1 MRYIYIFFIV
11 TLFSCNENKSISNL
25 VSANDFNQMI
35 SNDKSAI
42 IIDVRTPEEFNKGH
56 LRNSLNVNW
65 FDENFDE
72 NLKIF
77 NKDLP
82 VLVYCLSGGRSSKA
96 NEKIQS
102 LGFKNVYE
110 LDGGILEWRKNKLP
124 EALLNNNY
132 ENSLTVDDFNV
143 FIETDKIVL
152 VDYYANWCAP
162 CKIMEPYL
170 DEISN
175 EYSDHILTMNEDL
188 TWNGSVW
195 CITKEIIFNT
205 KDFYNIQPDILIA
218 SKCIT
223 SGFFPLGAVILG
235 EKMTQEM
242 MEASYKAEEFY
253 HGFTAGGHPVGCA
266 LALEAIDIL
275 SLIHI

>member
-1 MRYIYIFFIV
+1 MIRYINIFFLFS
-11 TLFSCNENKSISNL
+11 LFSCSENKSISNL

-35 SNDKSAI
+35 RNDKSAI

-77 NKDLP
+77 NKNLP
-82 VLVYCLSGGRSSKA
+82 VFVYCLSGGRSSKA

-132 ENSLTVDDFNV
+132 ENSLTVDDFNI
-143 FIETDKIVL
+143 FIETEKIVL
-152 VDYYANWCAP
+152 IDYYANWCAP

-175 EYSDHILTMNEDL
+175 EYSENLNLVRINYDDNLPLVRSLEVYGLPVLQIYKDKNLLWSHVGFIEKS
-188 TWNGSVW
+188 SVE
-195 CITKEIIFNT
+195 KEIKKYIN
-205 KDFYNIQPDILIA
+205 
-218 SKCIT
+218 
-223 SGFFPLGAVILG
+223 
-235 EKMTQEM
+235 
-242 MEASYKAEEFY
+242 
-253 HGFTAGGHPVGCA
+253 
-266 LALEAIDIL
+266 
-275 SLIHI
+275 

>member
-1 MRYIYIFFIV
+1 MNRYLYFLIV
-11 TLFSCNENKSISNL
+11 VILSCCNTNKSNLIS
-25 VSANDFNQMI
+25 AIDFNQMI
-35 SNDKSAI
+35 KKDKSAI

-82 VLVYCLSGGRSSKA
+82 VFVYCLSGGRSSKA

-143 FIETDKIVL
+143 FIETEKIVL

-175 EYSDHILTMNEDL
+175 EYSENLNLVRINYDDNLPLVRSLEVYGLPVLQIYKDKNLLWSHVGFIEKS
-188 TWNGSVW
+188 SV
-195 CITKEIIFNT
+195 
-205 KDFYNIQPDILIA
+205 
-218 SKCIT
+218 
-223 SGFFPLGAVILG
+223 
-235 EKMTQEM
+235 
-242 MEASYKAEEFY
+242 EEQVKKY
-253 HGFTAGGHPVGCA
+253 
-266 LALEAIDIL
+266 IY
-275 SLIHI
+275 

>member
-1 MRYIYIFFIV
+1 MLKNLYILLLYSFA
-11 TLFSCNENKSISNL
+11 SCNNDNNNL
-25 VSANDFNQMI
+25 VSANKFSEII

-42 IIDVRTPEEFNKGH
+42 IIDVRTPDEFNKGH
-56 LRNSLNVNW
+56 LKNSLNVNW

-72 NLKIF
+72 NLNIF
-77 NKDLP
+77 SKDLP

-96 NEKIQS
+96 NERIKS

-124 EALLNNNY
+124 EATLNNNFK
-132 ENSLTVDDFNV
+132 NSLTVEDFNN

-175 EYSDHILTMNEDL
+175 EYSSSLELVRINYDKNLPLVRSLEVYGL
-188 TWNGSVW
+188 PVLQ
-195 CITKEIIFNT
+195 IF
-205 KDFYNIQPDILIA
+205 KDKKLMW
-218 SKCIT
+218 SHV
-223 SGFFPLGAVILG
+223 GFI
-235 EKMTQEM
+235 EK
-242 MEASYKAEEFY
+242 
-253 HGFTAGGHPVGCA
+253 
-266 LALEAIDIL
+266 
-275 SLIHI
+275 SLVVDEVKKYIN

>member
-1 MRYIYIFFIV
+1 MYKWWILEQFKMIRYIYIFFIV
-11 TLFSCNENKSISNL
+11 NLFSCNENKSNSNL
-25 VSANDFNQMI
+25 ISANDFNKMI
-35 SNDKSAI
+35 RNDKSAI

-77 NKDLP
+77 NKNLP
-82 VLVYCLSGGRSSKA
+82 VFVYCLSGGRSSKA

-143 FIETDKIVL
+143 FIETKKIVL

-170 DEISN
+170 DEILN
-175 EYSDHILTMNEDL
+175 EYSENLNLVRINYDDNLPLVRSLEVYGLPVLQIYKDKNLLWSHVGFIEKS
-188 TWNGSVW
+188 SVE
-195 CITKEIIFNT
+195 KEIKKYIN
-205 KDFYNIQPDILIA
+205 
-218 SKCIT
+218 
-223 SGFFPLGAVILG
+223 
-235 EKMTQEM
+235 
-242 MEASYKAEEFY
+242 
-253 HGFTAGGHPVGCA
+253 
-266 LALEAIDIL
+266 
-275 SLIHI
+275 

>member
-1 MRYIYIFFIV
+1 MIRYINIFFLFS
-11 TLFSCNENKSISNL
+11 LFSCSENKSISNL

-35 SNDKSAI
+35 RNDKSAI

-77 NKDLP
+77 NKNLP
-82 VLVYCLSGGRSSKA
+82 VFVYCLSGGRSSKA

-143 FIETDKIVL
+143 FIETKKNSSCRLLCKL
-152 VDYYANWCAP
+152 VCSMQNNGT
-162 CKIMEPYL
+162 
-170 DEISN
+170 IS
-175 EYSDHILTMNEDL
+175 
-188 TWNGSVW
+188 
-195 CITKEIIFNT
+195 
-205 KDFYNIQPDILIA
+205 
-218 SKCIT
+218 
-223 SGFFPLGAVILG
+223 
-235 EKMTQEM
+235 
-242 MEASYKAEEFY
+242 
-253 HGFTAGGHPVGCA
+253 
-266 LALEAIDIL
+266 
-275 SLIHI
+275 

>member
-1 MRYIYIFFIV
+1 MIQYFYFLLIIS
-11 TLFSCNENKSISNL
+11 LLSCNLNKSNLIS
-25 VSANDFNQMI
+25 AHDFDEMI
-35 SNDKSAI
+35 RIDKSSI

-65 FDENFDE
+65 LDENFDE

-77 NKDLP
+77 SKDLP
-82 VLVYCLSGGRSSKA
+82 VMVYCLSGGRSSKA
-96 NEKIQS
+96 NERIKS

-124 EALLNNNY
+124 EATLNNNFK
-132 ENSLTVDDFNV
+132 NSLTVEDFNN

-175 EYSDHILTMNEDL
+175 EYSNSLELVRINYDKNLPLVRSLEVYGLPVLQIFKDKKLLWSHVGFIEKSLVVD
-188 TWNGSVW
+188 
-195 CITKEIIFNT
+195 EIKKYIN
-205 KDFYNIQPDILIA
+205 
-218 SKCIT
+218 
-223 SGFFPLGAVILG
+223 
-235 EKMTQEM
+235 
-242 MEASYKAEEFY
+242 
-253 HGFTAGGHPVGCA
+253 
-266 LALEAIDIL
+266 
-275 SLIHI
+275 

>member
-1 MRYIYIFFIV
+1 MLKYLYILLLCSI
-11 TLFSCNENKSISNL
+11 TSCNNHSNNL
-25 VSANDFNQMI
+25 VSANKFSEII

-42 IIDVRTPEEFNKGH
+42 IIDVRTPDEFNKGH
-56 LRNSLNVNW
+56 LKNSLNVNW

-72 NLKIF
+72 NLNIF
-77 NKDLP
+77 SKDLP

-96 NEKIQS
+96 NERIKS

-124 EALLNNNY
+124 EATLNNNFK
-132 ENSLTVDDFNV
+132 NSLTVEDFNN

-175 EYSDHILTMNEDL
+175 EYSNSLELVRINYDQNLPLVRSLEVYGLPVLQIFKDKELLWSHVGFIEKSLVVNEVKKYI
-188 TWNGSVW
+188 N
-195 CITKEIIFNT
+195 
-205 KDFYNIQPDILIA
+205 
-218 SKCIT
+218 
-223 SGFFPLGAVILG
+223 
-235 EKMTQEM
+235 
-242 MEASYKAEEFY
+242 
-253 HGFTAGGHPVGCA
+253 
-266 LALEAIDIL
+266 
-275 SLIHI
+275 

>member
-1 MRYIYIFFIV
+1 MIRYIHIFFILI
-11 TLFSCNENKSISNL
+11 LFSCSENKSISNL
-25 VSANDFNQMI
+25 VSAKDFNQMI
-35 SNDKSAI
+35 KNDRSAI

-72 NLKIF
+72 NLNIF

-82 VLVYCLSGGRSSKA
+82 VFVYCLSGGRSSKA

-175 EYSDHILTMNEDL
+175 EYSENLNLVRINYDDNLPLVRSLEVYGLPVLQIYKDKNLLWSHVGFIEKS
-188 TWNGSVW
+188 SVE
-195 CITKEIIFNT
+195 KEIKKYI
-205 KDFYNIQPDILIA
+205 Y
-218 SKCIT
+218 
-223 SGFFPLGAVILG
+223 
-235 EKMTQEM
+235 
-242 MEASYKAEEFY
+242 
-253 HGFTAGGHPVGCA
+253 
-266 LALEAIDIL
+266 
-275 SLIHI
+275 

>member
-1 MRYIYIFFIV
+1 MERYLYFMFLII
-11 TLFSCNENKSISNL
+11 LFSCEFDKSNL
-25 VSANDFNQMI
+25 ISVKDFNKMI
-35 SNDKSAI
+35 KNDKSAI
-42 IIDVRTPEEFNKGH
+42 IIDVRTPEEFNNGH

-82 VLVYCLSGGRSSKA
+82 VFVYCLSGGRSSKA

-102 LGFKNVYE
+102 LGFKKVYE

-132 ENSLTVDDFNV
+132 ENSLTVDDFN
-143 FIETDKIVL
+143 FFLETEKIVL
-152 VDYYANWCAP
+152 IDYYANWCAP

-175 EYSDHILTMNEDL
+175 EYSDNLNLVRINYDDNLPLVRILEVYGLPVLQIYKDKKLLWSHTGFIEKS
-188 TWNGSVW
+188 SVE
-195 CITKEIIFNT
+195 KEI
-205 KDFYNIQPDILIA
+205 K
-218 SKCIT
+218 K
-223 SGFFPLGAVILG
+223 
-235 EKMTQEM
+235 
-242 MEASYKAEEFY
+242 
-253 HGFTAGGHPVGCA
+253 
-266 LALEAIDIL
+266 
-275 SLIHI
+275 HIN